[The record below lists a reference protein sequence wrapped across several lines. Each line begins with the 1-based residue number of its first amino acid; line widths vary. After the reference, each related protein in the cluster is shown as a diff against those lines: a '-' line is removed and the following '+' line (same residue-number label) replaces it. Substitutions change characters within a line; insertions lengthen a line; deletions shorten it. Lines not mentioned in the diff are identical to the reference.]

1 MSTPEQI
8 QLDLQGFIGSINL
21 WKRRTP
27 LPITY
32 TDGVKY
38 LQDKLAA
45 FWLTDAIASYQSKQF
60 KEQYEFQVWKLTVTE
75 DNTGILTATD
85 GNDDNAIVTQES
97 VAGYPPSIEYTDFPL
112 SKIVVFVN
120 TDPDIFMFLPS
131 EN

>member
-1 MSTPEQI
+1 MLTPEQI

-27 LPITY
+27 IPITY

-38 LQDKLAA
+38 LQDKLGA

-60 KEQYEFQVWKLTVTE
+60 KEQYEFQVWKLTVAE

-85 GNDDNAIVTQES
+85 GNDENAIVTQE
-97 VAGYPPSIEYTDFPL
+97 IEYTDFPL
-112 SKIVVFVN
+112 AEIVVFVN

>member
-1 MSTPEQI
+1 MLTPEQI

-27 LPITY
+27 IPITY

-38 LQDKLAA
+38 LQDKLGA
-45 FWLTDAIASYQSKQF
+45 FWLTDAIASYQSREF
-60 KEQYEFQVWKLTVTE
+60 KEQYEFQVWKLTVAE

-85 GNDDNAIVTQES
+85 GNDDNIIVTQE
-97 VAGYPPSIEYTDFPL
+97 IEYTDFPL
-112 SKIVVFVN
+112 AEIVIFVAIEAE
-120 TDPDIFMFLPS
+120 IFMFLPS

>member
-1 MSTPEQI
+1 MLTLEQI

-27 LPITY
+27 IPITY

-60 KEQYEFQVWKLTVTE
+60 KEQYEFQVWKLTVAE

-85 GNDDNAIVTQES
+85 GNDDRTIVTQE
-97 VAGYPPSIEYTDFPL
+97 IEYTDFPL
-112 SKIVVFVN
+112 AEIVIFVRIE
-120 TDPDIFMFLPS
+120 PEIFMFLPS